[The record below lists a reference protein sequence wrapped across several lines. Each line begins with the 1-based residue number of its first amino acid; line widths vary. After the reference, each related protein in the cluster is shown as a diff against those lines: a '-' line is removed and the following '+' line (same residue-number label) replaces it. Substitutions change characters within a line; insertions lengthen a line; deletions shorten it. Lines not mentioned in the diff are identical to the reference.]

1 MWTVRV
7 RSATLGESS
16 EWTSSGRVGV
26 TGLVGVGVIGL
37 VDVGVIGLVDV
48 IGSGGAL

>member
-7 RSATLGESS
+7 RSATLSESS
-16 EWTSSGRVGV
+16 EWTSPGRVGV
-26 TGLVGVGVIGL
+26 MGL

>member
-16 EWTSSGRVGV
+16 EWTSPSRVGV
-26 TGLVGVGVIGL
+26 MGLVGVGAIG
-37 VDVGVIGLVDV
+37 GVMGLVDV
-48 IGSGGAL
+48 IGSGGAP